1 MDVAKGRK
9 LTLGR
14 ADAGAAI
21 VVAVTPRA
29 GKDEIAGMQGDVI
42 KVKLTAPPVDG
53 AANEA
58 LIKFLAQRLDVRP
71 SAIEIV
77 AGHSSRQKL
86 VSIVGLSPAEVTSRL
101 FP

>member
-1 MDVAKGRK
+1 VDLIKGRK
-9 LTLGR
+9 FTLGQ

-21 VVAVTPRA
+21 VVTVTPRA

-42 KVKLTAPPVDG
+42 KVRLTAPPVDG

-58 LIKFLAQRLDVRP
+58 LVKFLAKCLNVRP
-71 SAIEIV
+71 SAVEIV

-86 VSIVGLSPAEVTSRL
+86 VSIVGLSPAEVTARL